1 METNLFDGYE
11 IRGRVPVPARR
22 ALRPGA
28 DKTGKVYGRLTV
40 EKMLGMS
47 DATNRAWGCV
57 CECGTR
63 LIVNAR
69 CLAKGQ
75 VRSCGCINSD
85 ACGGR
90 NKLPFGHASRN
101 ELLASYKKSA
111 ASRGHTW
118 ALADP
123 DFFALVSSPCHYCG
137 TPPDSF
143 RKPNKQ
149 VNGGF
154 WYSGVDRKDNGRGYE
169 PGNVVSCCWTCNRA
183 KGKLTYAKF
192 TSWIE
197 KLTAFRTDKGAA

>member
-1 METNLFDGYE
+1 MQADLYEGYQ
-11 IRGRVPVPARR
+11 IRGRVPTPARR
-22 ALRPGA
+22 RLRPGA
-28 DKTGKVYGRLTV
+28 DKVGKVYGRLTV

-47 DATNRAWGCV
+47 DAANRAWGCV

-85 ACGGR
+85 TCGGR

-101 ELLASYKKSA
+101 ELLASYRKSA
-111 ASRGHTW
+111 NSRGHFW
-118 ALADP
+118 GLADSL
-123 DFFALVSSPCHYCG
+123 FFSLVSSPCHYCG
-137 TPPDSF
+137 IQPDSL

-154 WYSGVDRKDNGRGYE
+154 WYSGVDRMDNAKGYV
-169 PGNVVSCCWTCNRA
+169 PDNVVSCCWTCNRA
-183 KGKLTYAKF
+183 KGKLTYAEFK
-192 TSWIE
+192 SWIRRIS
-197 KLTAFRTDKGAA
+197 AFHAKGGAA